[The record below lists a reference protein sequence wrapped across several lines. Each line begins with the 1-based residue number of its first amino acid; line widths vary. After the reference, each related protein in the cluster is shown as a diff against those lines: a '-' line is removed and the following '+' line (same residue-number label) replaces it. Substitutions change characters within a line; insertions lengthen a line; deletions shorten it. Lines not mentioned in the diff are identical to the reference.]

1 VKSDRLLSLL
11 LLLQGHGRLSAR
23 RLAERLEVTERT
35 IHRDV
40 EALSAAGVPVY
51 AERGRNGGI
60 ALLPGYRTDVSGLS
74 AGEAKALFI
83 FAGRGSAAADLGLET
98 ELRGALRKLLA
109 ALPAPTRP
117 GAEEAQQR
125 LVVDPRGWLRPS
137 EELPWLGVI
146 QEAVWAGR
154 KLRLSYRRA
163 GAEAAGDRVVDTY
176 GLVSKAGTWYLIAG
190 DAGEPRLYRVSR
202 VQSAEQVDQ
211 PALRPAGLDLDELWQ
226 ELRRRFEERGP
237 GVEVELRVR
246 RDRSEMLLRLA
257 RSQLTTPPEGEPE
270 AEPGGW
276 VRHRLRFVAEGA
288 AQGLLLGFGT
298 DVEVLS
304 PASLRAS
311 MAATAAAVA
320 GLYASQQGGSPRAG
334 FAEHVRKGGR
344 PPSK

>member
-1 VKSDRLLSLL
+1 MKSDRLLSLL

-51 AERGRNGGI
+51 AERGRSGGI

-83 FAGRGSAAADLGLET
+83 FAGRGSAAAELGLES
-98 ELRGALRKLLA
+98 ELRGALTKLLA

-117 GAEEAQQR
+117 GAEEGQQR
-125 LVVDPRGWLRPS
+125 VVVDPRGWLRPS

-190 DAGEPRLYRVSR
+190 DRGEPRLYRVSR
-202 VQSAEQVDQ
+202 VQSAEQLDQ

-246 RDRSEMLLRLA
+246 RERSEMLLRLA

-304 PASLRAS
+304 PPSLRAI
-311 MAATAAAVA
+311 MGATAAAVA
-320 GLYASQQGGSPRAG
+320 GLYAQ
-334 FAEHVRKGGR
+334 
-344 PPSK
+344 

>member
-1 VKSDRLLSLL
+1 MKSDRLLSLL

-83 FAGRGSAAADLGLET
+83 FAGRGSAAAELGLET

-125 LVVDPRGWLRPS
+125 VVVDPRAWLRPS

-190 DAGEPRLYRVSR
+190 DRGEPRLYRVSR
-202 VQSAEQVDQ
+202 VQSAEQLDQ
-211 PALRPAGLDLDELWQ
+211 PALRPAGLDLDDLWQ
-226 ELRRRFEERGP
+226 ELRRRVEERGP

-246 RDRSEMLLRLA
+246 RERSEMLLRLA

-304 PASLRAS
+304 PPSLRAMMGAS
-311 MAATAAAVA
+311 AAAIARLYTPIDFEAA
-320 GLYASQQGGSPRAG
+320 GP
-334 FAEHVRKGGR
+334 
-344 PPSK
+344 

>member
-1 VKSDRLLSLL
+1 MKSDRLLSLL

-74 AGEAKALFI
+74 AGEARALFI
-83 FAGRGSAAADLGLET
+83 FAGRGSAAAELGLEA

-117 GAEEAQQR
+117 EAEEAQQR
-125 LVVDPRGWLRPS
+125 VVVDPRGWMRQS
-137 EELPWLGVI
+137 EDLPWLAVI
-146 QEAVWAGR
+146 QEAVWGGR
-154 KLRLSYRRA
+154 RLRLSYRGA
-163 GAEAAGDRVVDTY
+163 GAEAAAERVVDTY
-176 GLVSKAGTWYLIAG
+176 GLVAKAGTWYLIAG
-190 DAGEPRLYRVSR
+190 DRGEPRVYRVSR
-202 VQSAEQVDQ
+202 VAAAELMDE
-211 PALRPAGLDLDELWQ
+211 PALRPAGLDLDGLWQ
-226 ELRRRFEERGP
+226 ELRRRVEDRGP

-246 RDRSEMLLRLA
+246 RERSEMLLRMA
-257 RSQLTTPPEGEPE
+257 RSQVTAPPGEEP
-270 AEPGGW
+270 AVEPGGW

-320 GLYASQQGGSPRAG
+320 GLYASQQGGSPHAG

>member
-1 VKSDRLLSLL
+1 MKSDRLLSLL

-51 AERGRNGGI
+51 AERGRSGGI
-60 ALLPGYRTDVSGLS
+60 ALLPGYRTDVTGLT

-83 FAGRGSAAADLGLET
+83 FAGRGSAAAELGLEA

-125 LVVDPRGWLRPS
+125 VVVDPRGWMRPS

-163 GAEAAGDRVVDTY
+163 GAEAAGDRIVDTY
-176 GLVSKAGTWYLIAG
+176 GLVSKAGTWYLLAG
-190 DAGEPRLYRVSR
+190 DRGEPRLYRVSR
-202 VQSAEQVDQ
+202 VQSAEQLDQ

-226 ELRRRFEERGP
+226 ELRRRVEERGP
-237 GVEVELRVR
+237 GVAVELRVR
-246 RDRSEMLLRLA
+246 RERSEMLLRLA
-257 RSQLTTPPEGEPE
+257 RSQLTTLPEEGPDR
-270 AEPGGW
+270 EPGGW

-304 PASLRAS
+304 PPSLRAL
-311 MAATAAAVA
+311 MLATAAAVA
-320 GLYASQQGGSPRAG
+320 SLYTPQ
-334 FAEHVRKGGR
+334 
-344 PPSK
+344 

>member
-51 AERGRNGGI
+51 AERGRSGGI

-74 AGEAKALFI
+74 AGEARALFI
-83 FAGRGSAAADLGLET
+83 FAGRGSAAAELGLEA

-125 LVVDPRGWLRPS
+125 VVVDPRGWMRPS
-137 EELPWLGVI
+137 EELPWLPLI

-154 KLRLSYRRA
+154 RLRLSYRRA
-163 GAEAAGDRVVDTY
+163 GAEAAGERVLDTY

-190 DAGEPRLYRVSR
+190 DRGEPRLYRVSR
-202 VQSAEQVDQ
+202 VEGAEQLDQ
-211 PALRPAGLDLDELWQ
+211 PAVRPAGLDLEELWQ
-226 ELRRRFEERGP
+226 ELRRRVEERGP

-246 RDRSEMLLRLA
+246 RERSEMLLRLA
-257 RSQLTTPPEGEPE
+257 RSQLTTPPEDGPE

-276 VRHRLRFVAEGA
+276 TRHRMRFVAEGA
-288 AQGLLLGFGT
+288 AEGLLLGFGT
-298 DVEVLS
+298 DVEVIS

-311 MAATAAAVA
+311 MAATASAIA
-320 GLYASQQGGSPRAG
+320 GLYGGSRSAQEDSP
-334 FAEHVRKGGR
+334 V
-344 PPSK
+344 PQ

>member
-51 AERGRNGGI
+51 ADRGRNGGI

-74 AGEAKALFI
+74 AGEARALFI
-83 FAGRGSAAADLGLET
+83 FAGRGSAAAELGLEN

-109 ALPAPTRP
+109 ALPAPQRP
-117 GAEEAQQR
+117 EAEEAQQR
-125 LVVDPRGWLRPS
+125 VVVDPRGWMRQS
-137 EELPWLGVI
+137 EELPWLAVI

-154 KLRLSYRRA
+154 KLRLDYRRDGA
-163 GAEAAGDRVVDTY
+163 GAAAERVVDTY
-176 GLVSKAGTWYLIAG
+176 GLVAKAGVWYLIAG
-190 DAGEPRLYRVSR
+190 DRGEPRLYRLSR
-202 VQSAEQVDQ
+202 VEGAAMLQEAAD
-211 PALRPAGLDLDELWQ
+211 RPAGLDLDELWQ

-237 GVEVELRVR
+237 GVDVVLRIR
-246 RDRSEMLLRLA
+246 NERSDMLLRLA
-257 RSQLTTPPEGEPE
+257 GARLTAPPDHRPIPE
-270 AEPGGW
+270 ADGW

-288 AQGLLLGFGT
+288 AQGLLLGLGT

-304 PASLRAS
+304 PPSLRAS
-311 MAATAAAVA
+311 MGATAMAVA
-320 GLYASQQGGSPRAG
+320 ELYRHDLREVP
-334 FAEHVRKGGR
+334 K
-344 PPSK
+344 